1 MKSAR
6 NAIKSGFRTA
16 WVEMTVKP
24 AEMIDEMNNAEVV
37 EGIALRY
44 IELAYDFPNLY
55 KYIYMS
61 EQDGEKMVST
71 ARALRAENQDKVM
84 QMLKREHGISVEAAE
99 KYLMNLQLYVHGI
112 ASFAV
117 TKISFSSKEVIM
129 QMIHDASEAFLEHVK
144 K

>member
-44 IELAYDFPNLY
+44 VELAYDFPNLY
-55 KYIYMS
+55 KYLYMS
-61 EQDGEKMVST
+61 EQDGEKMAST

>member
-16 WVEMTVKP
+16 CVEMTVKP

-55 KYIYMS
+55 KYLYMS
-61 EQDGEKMVST
+61 ELDGEKMATT